1 MTSVNELVQSVKN
14 LDFKI
19 EGILEKISY
28 ERFKVFIKN
37 LSWPKFM
44 SFIRLIDI

>member
-19 EGILEKISY
+19 EGILEKN
-28 ERFKVFIKN
+28 F
-37 LSWPKFM
+37 LWA
-44 SFIRLIDI
+44 L